1 MLRYHVPALVV
12 LHAVATSA
20 AGPSA
25 LALTPSSEWYG
36 IDGNWS
42 TLSFQ
47 VGHPGE
53 SVNVLVSTSLSE
65 FWVVQSGGCYN
76 REPLCANARGN
87 VFDPTGSSSWDALGG
102 WQLGLDYLQN
112 QGNGDY
118 GLDTVVGKTLN
129 GDEML
134 MDRTIVAAI
143 NTTDYYTGYIGLGI
157 NQGRFGDQIAESPLT
172 QAVKEYGLVPSY
184 SYGYTAGASYIGSS
198 GVPCSL
204 TLGGYDESRFTT
216 HNTEFVLGQSGT
228 TPVTLVRGISV
239 TVPEDDTRPGNW
251 EGSGPRI
258 LSNMSTSFTALIDSS
273 TPFLWLPAQ
282 VCDEFADA
290 FNLTYNDTLELYTF
304 TDDQFNTFSSG
315 WAYSFTFSLSSFD
328 NTDDFGHPLDT
339 PGVVNI
345 TITAAAFAQVLRY
358 PFMDK
363 INYGDPSVPYFPLR
377 RTDNTTDTFIIGRAF
392 MQEAYMVTKY
402 DSDVFS
408 IYQAKFPEDPIADAK
423 IAQINQPENSPYPP
437 PAPKPSSRKGLT
449 TAQIVGVVVGV
460 IGACL
465 VATLAV
471 WWCCRRRRRENTAT
485 DNSEKD
491 GSSSV
496 GTEEPSTPVARIFSR
511 IFGRGRSPHQ
521 PVTHEVSGNTTQPT
535 EVGADAHHAVYEMP
549 AALGPMELDA
559 AEDDHSLNG
568 DTEYGTNGSQQMTAY
583 EAARRKMDLLLQGP
597 VPAYSPPVN
606 GAEPTPEKPELNIP
620 LTYVT
625 TTERS
630 PVSSPTDSN
639 SNTLPGSLPSPL
651 SNRGPWSHGT
661 PSLPSPMA
669 SPTPAL
675 SSQGDNNTYH
685 TCRSSTTNPV
695 SPTSQAFVR
704 PALTPADS
712 SPAEARSPQPGL
724 APPPPS
730 FGFQRAPIDP
740 SKVVCLGPLPGN
752 VSLPGYS
759 PDPRLRGLDVPR
771 SATPG
776 SNWSPGNTAVSS
788 NRSDSYE
795 QQQQQQQQANR
806 GGSGTLPEHQRI
818 DADLEMVHVP
828 QLAERRYSWEE
839 ERSHATRES

>member
-1 MLRYHVPALVV
+1 MLRHHVPALVV

-47 VGHPGE
+47 VGHPAE

-76 REPLCANARGN
+76 REPLCANVRGN
-87 VFDPTGSSSWDALGG
+87 VFDPADSSSWDALGG

-112 QGNGDY
+112 EGNGDY
-118 GLDTVVGKTLN
+118 GLDTVVGKTLH
-129 GDEML
+129 GDRML

-157 NQGRFGDQIAESPLT
+157 AQGRFGDQIAESPLT

-184 SYGYTAGASYIGSS
+184 SYGYTAGASYMGSS

-392 MQEAYMVTKY
+392 MQEAYMVTRY

-437 PAPKPSSRKGLT
+437 PAPQPSSRKGLT
-449 TAQIVGVVVGV
+449 TAQIVGIVVGV

-465 VATLAV
+465 VAALAV
-471 WWCCRRRRRENTAT
+471 C
-485 DNSEKD
+485 EKD
-491 GSSSV
+491 ASSSV
-496 GTEEPSTPVARIFSR
+496 STDEPSTPVARIFSR
-511 IFGRGRSPHQ
+511 IFGRGRPPHQ

-535 EVGADAHHAVYEMP
+535 EVGADAHHAVYELP
-549 AALGPMELDA
+549 APLGPMELDA

-568 DTEYGTNGSQQMTAY
+568 DT
-583 EAARRKMDLLLQGP
+583 D
-597 VPAYSPPVN
+597 
-606 GAEPTPEKPELNIP
+606 
-620 LTYVT
+620 
-625 TTERS
+625 
-630 PVSSPTDSN
+630 
-639 SNTLPGSLPSPL
+639 NTLPGSLPSPL
-651 SNRGPWSHGT
+651 SNRGPWSNGT

-669 SPTPAL
+669 SSTPAL
-675 SSQGDNNTYH
+675 SSQGDNNTCH
-685 TCRSSTTNPV
+685 TCRSNTTNPV
-695 SPTSQAFVR
+695 SPTSQGFDR
-704 PALTPADS
+704 PALIRADS
-712 SPAEARSPQPGL
+712 SPAEARSPQTGL

-771 SATPG
+771 SSTPG

-788 NRSDSYE
+788 NRSESYE
-795 QQQQQQQQANR
+795 QQQQQANR

-828 QLAERRYSWEE
+828 QMAERRYSWEE
-839 ERSHATRES
+839 ERSHDTRES